1 MLQNHSNFTQKNK
14 LPLKQKIKDL
24 QTLLPDT
31 QTAVRYGFLTQIQA
45 IQKIANKS
53 HALSPLEIEHLEKKY
68 NLLSE
73 KIKNSINAV
82 ILKQNQFPKPSY
94 DMALPVSLAKQE
106 IFQAIKNNQVT
117 VICGATGSG
126 KTTQIAKI
134 CLELG
139 IGSKGLIGHTQ
150 PRRIAARTVAIRIA
164 EELGVEIGGFVGFKM
179 RFSDQTNPNTAIK
192 LMTDGI
198 LLAELTNDR
207 FLSQYEAIII
217 DEAHERSLNIDF
229 LMGILKQILPKR
241 PDLKV
246 IITSATIDPKRF
258 AMHFERTGHT
268 VPIIEVSGRTYPVE
282 IRYRPLIND
291 DTVEQHSL
299 EPLHY
304 IEGILEAVDELWR
317 ETKLHQE
324 GDILVFLSGER
335 EIRETAEALRK
346 HHPPHIEVLPLF
358 ARLSQAEQNRIFKTT
373 GTRRIVLATNVAETS
388 LTVPGIKYVIDT
400 GFARISRYNPRTRLQ
415 RLPIEAI
422 SRAAANQRSGRC
434 GRVSNG
440 ICIRLYSEADFNQ
453 REEFLDPEIKR
464 THLAAVV
471 LQMAHLRLGDPMLF
485 PFIEAPDTRQ
495 IQDAYK
501 ALYEIRAIDTNNSLT
516 PLGKKLARLP
526 IDPRLGAM
534 ILNANDQNVLHEVLV
549 LVSVLSIQDPRERP
563 LEFQQKADEQHR
575 QFNHPHSDFISLL
588 NLWAWYQEQARHL
601 SQNQLNQLTKKH
613 FLSVARM
620 REWKDLLKQLLGLM
634 NEIDLKVHDF
644 PKYKPLLDSVHHS
657 NPAEKAAPENTTN
670 MHDNHSAYLF
680 PNFKIDNIHQA
691 LLAGL
696 LDQVG
701 RLGDEGFYLGANN
714 RKFKLF
720 PGSALRKKQPKW
732 LMAMEIVE
740 TSQVYART
748 CAVIDPLWLE
758 PIAAHLIKTTY
769 SEPHWS
775 KTNGMV
781 KAYATLTLLGLPIVS
796 KRSVHYGPIDPVVSR
811 EILIRDGLVTGEIN
825 VRANFLKHNQTKIL
839 EVEAL
844 EDKIRRRDI
853 LVEEWQLFEWYN
865 HRLPTE
871 ITTAAALDKWC
882 TLKYQPD
889 PILNTQCTQFKLNN
903 DRLKLE
909 LVDLIARDPNLELMD
924 YPPEISINQLNLSAI
939 YKFEPSDIDD
949 GMTLIVPLAALN
961 LLNKTR
967 LDWLVPG
974 FILDKIIGI
983 IRSLPKSIR
992 RHLVPAPDFAQNTLA
1007 QLTFGHENLYAE
1019 CARILSK
1026 LSGHSIDMHDFNENN
1041 LDKHLRMNIRVV
1053 DHGGKTIAEGRDLYQ
1068 LQDQFKEQ
1076 AQNAFA
1082 ALLKAPEKKLNN
1094 NRSNN
1099 QSKNQSN
1106 NNQLENKKIKNKDAF
1121 QANYTDTD
1129 THSNSA
1135 DSISANKTEQIW
1147 TANHWILEEKLSFT
1161 RNGVVLTG
1169 FPALIIQ
1176 HSETVGNQSTLSPL
1190 TLKTVI
1196 FDQAHLA
1203 QSQLK
1208 TTLLTLAQHAL
1219 GDKIKYLTKQWPNFG
1234 KLALMF
1240 RAVGTESALK
1250 TDLLQAVILDSILLD
1265 PLPLTA
1271 QEFNTR
1277 VTKASNEMINHANEL
1292 SKIIIETLT
1301 ILSTIKQSLHALHT
1315 KNIILLEKSINNHI
1329 KRLVFDGFVSQTPQK
1344 WRIHL
1349 PRYMKALATR
1359 IERASQNIERDQ
1371 IYDNIIQM
1379 HLNNYSEGLIRIQ
1392 QRSLNVP
1399 DIEEYRYL
1407 IEELSVSLFAQPMKT
1422 AVPISEKRLDKI
1434 WEGISKTIKD
1444 ATA

>member
-1 MLQNHSNFTQKNK
+1 MSQSHLTPLQKNK
-14 LPLKQKIKDL
+14 LSLTQQIQDLKS
-24 QTLLPDT
+24 LLPET
-31 QTAVRYGFLTQIQA
+31 QTAVRHSFLTQILSLQRIVNSA
-45 IQKIANKS
+45 
-53 HALSPLEIEHLEKKY
+53 HDLSPTDIVNFEKKQTI
-68 NLLSE
+68 LAA
-73 KIKNSINAV
+73 KIKTSIDV
-82 ILKQNQFPKPSY
+82 TVLKRNQFPRPTY
-94 DMALPVSLAKQE
+94 DLSLPVSQAKDE

-258 AMHFERTGHT
+258 ATHFERTGHA

-282 IRYRPLIND
+282 IRYRPLIAD
-291 DTVEQHSL
+291 EASQTASL

-346 HHPPHIEVLPLF
+346 HHPPHVEVLPLF

-434 GRVSNG
+434 GRVSDG

-453 REEFLDPEIKR
+453 RDEFLDPEIKR

-471 LQMAHLRLGDPMLF
+471 LQMAHLRLGDPLLF

-495 IQDAYK
+495 IHDAYK

-516 PLGKKLARLP
+516 ALGKKLARLP

-563 LEFQQKADEQHR
+563 LELQQKADEQHR
-575 QFNHPHSDFISLL
+575 QFHHPHSDFISLL
-588 NLWAWYQEQARHL
+588 NVWAWYQERARHL

-613 FLSVARM
+613 FLSVVRM
-620 REWKDLLKQLLGLM
+620 REWKDLVKQLLGLM
-634 NEIDLKVHDF
+634 NEIDLKVQDF
-644 PKYKPLLDSVHHS
+644 PKINHHQS
-657 NPAEKAAPENTTN
+657 DPAEKSTSDNTSEAVTPS
-670 MHDNHSAYLF
+670 DYLF

-691 LLAGL
+691 LLTGL

-781 KAYATLTLLGLPIVS
+781 KAYATLSLLGLPIVS
-796 KRSVHYGPIDPVVSR
+796 KRSVHYGPIDPIISR
-811 EILIRDGLVTGEIN
+811 EILIREGLVAGEIN
-825 VRANFLKHNQTKIL
+825 LRANFLKHNQAKIL

-853 LVEEWQLFEWYN
+853 LVEEWQLFEWYT
-865 HRLPTE
+865 HRLPET

-882 TLKYQPD
+882 TLKCLPAPSTGAQSP
-889 PILNTQCTQFKLNN
+889 QFKINN

-909 LVDLIARDPNLELMD
+909 LADLIARDPNLEVMD
-924 YPPEISINQLNLSAI
+924 YPPEILINHLNLSAI
-939 YKFEPSDIDD
+939 YKFEPAEIDD

-974 FILDKIIGI
+974 FILDKIIAM

-992 RHLVPAPDFAQNTLA
+992 RHLVPAPDFAKNTLDL
-1007 QLTFGHENLYAE
+1007 LTFGRDNLYTE
-1019 CARILSK
+1019 CARILSR
-1026 LSGHSIDMHDFNENN
+1026 LSGHSIDMHDFNEND
-1041 LDKHLRMNIRVV
+1041 LEKHLRMNLRVV

-1068 LQDQFKEQ
+1068 LQDRFKEQ

-1082 ALLKAPEKKLNN
+1082 ELLKTPEKKPA
-1094 NRSNN
+1094 NN
-1099 QSKNQSN
+1099 QSKNK
-1106 NNQLENKKIKNKDAF
+1106 ENLKKQPSDKHP
-1121 QANYTDTD
+1121 TL
-1129 THSNSA
+1129 SA
-1135 DSISANKTEQIW
+1135 SLPANKTEQIW
-1147 TANHWILEEKLSFT
+1147 TVDNWILEEKLSFT

-1176 HSETVGNQSTLSPL
+1176 QAESISNLPTLAPL

-1203 QSQLK
+1203 QNQLK
-1208 TTLLTLAQHAL
+1208 ATLLTLAQRAL

-1250 TDLLQAVILDSILLD
+1250 SDLIQAVILDCILLD

-1271 QEFNTR
+1271 QDFNTR
-1277 VTKASNEMINHANEL
+1277 IEKANNEMIHHANEL
-1292 SKIIIETLT
+1292 SKTIIETLT
-1301 ILSTIKQSLHALHT
+1301 LLSTVKQSLHGLHPA
-1315 KNIILLEKSINNHI
+1315 NLSLLENSMNAHI

-1359 IERASQNIERDQ
+1359 IERASQNLERDQ
-1371 IYDNIIQM
+1371 SHDKIIQT
-1379 HLNNYSEGLIRIQ
+1379 HLNHYTEGQMRIQ
-1392 QRSLNVP
+1392 QRALNVP
-1399 DIEEYRYL
+1399 AIEEYRYL

-1422 AVPISEKRLDKI
+1422 AVPISEKRLENI